1 MTGLPLVGRV
11 VLGLRRPRCAVPG
24 RELAG
29 VVEAVGDGV
38 TRFAVGDEVMGV
50 PAPVLKSGAG
60 HGALAELTRAVE
72 DGLVAKP
79 AALSFAEAAAVPISA
94 STALQA
100 VRDHG
105 RVRAGQRVL
114 VIGASGGV
122 GSYAVQ
128 LATSYGAEVTA
139 VSGPTKLDLV
149 RELGAVEALDYTR
162 GEPTGVFDVV
172 IDIAGNRPLRQLREL
187 LTPTGTLVIVGGEGG
202 GRWLG
207 GLGRNLWLK
216 LVAPFARAAAGGDAR
231 VREPLRPGDA
241 GRARRE
247 GCLPAGGRADVPARR
262 VGEGDRTPAGR
273 SRPRQG
279 RRRALTRLLRVL
291 VARAVVRPGRAARVD
306 AQRARRAECG
316 RGRGKDVL
324 RHGHPFPRVDPR
336 PRCGSRTRAPGAS
349 PRNQCARQGEQQQ

>member
-1 MTGLPLVGRV
+1 MP
-11 VLGLRRPRCAVPG
+11 
-24 RELAG
+24 
-29 VVEAVGDGV
+29 
-38 TRFAVGDEVMGV
+38 
-50 PAPVLKSGAG
+50 G

-105 RVRAGQRVL
+105 RVQAGQRVL

-139 VSGPTKLDLV
+139 VCGPTKLDLV

-172 IDIAGNRPLRQLREL
+172 IDIAGNRPVRQLREL

-216 LVAPFARAAAGGDAR
+216 LVAPFAQQRLVAMLAS
-231 VREPLRPGDA
+231 EN
-241 GRARRE
+241 
-247 GCLPAGGRADVPARR
+247 RADLETLVELAEQGAYRPAVERTFALDESAKAIAHLQ
-262 VGEGDRTPAGR
+262 EGHA
-273 SRPRQG
+273 
-279 RRRALTRLLRVL
+279 
-291 VARAVVRPGRAARVD
+291 
-306 AQRARRAECG
+306 
-316 RGRGKDVL
+316 RGKVVVV
-324 RHGHPFPRVDPR
+324 P
-336 PRCGSRTRAPGAS
+336 
-349 PRNQCARQGEQQQ
+349 

>member
-1 MTGLPLVGRV
+1 MKAVVQHRYGGVEQLGIADVEAPEAAAGEVLVRVRAAGIERGTVHLMTGLPLVGRV

-60 HGALAELTRAVE
+60 HGALAELTRAVA

-105 RVRAGQRVL
+105 RVQAGQRVL

-139 VSGPTKLDLV
+139 VCGPTKLDLV

-162 GEPTGVFDVV
+162 GEPTGEFDVV
-172 IDIAGNRPLRQLREL
+172 HRHRGQPAGP
-187 LTPTGTLVIVGGEGG
+187 
-202 GRWLG
+202 
-207 GLGRNLWLK
+207 
-216 LVAPFARAAAGGDAR
+216 AAA
-231 VREPLRPGDA
+231 
-241 GRARRE
+241 
-247 GCLPAGGRADVPARR
+247 
-262 VGEGDRTPAGR
+262 
-273 SRPRQG
+273 
-279 RRRALTRLLRVL
+279 
-291 VARAVVRPGRAARVD
+291 
-306 AQRARRAECG
+306 
-316 RGRGKDVL
+316 
-324 RHGHPFPRVDPR
+324 
-336 PRCGSRTRAPGAS
+336 
-349 PRNQCARQGEQQQ
+349 

>member
-1 MTGLPLVGRV
+1 MKAVVQHRYGGVEQLGVTDIDAPEAAAGEVLVRVRAAGIERGTVHLMTGLPLVGRV

-79 AALSFAEAAAVPISA
+79 AALSFVEAAAVPVSA

-105 RVRAGQRVL
+105 RVQAGQRVL

-128 LATSYGAEVTA
+128 LATSYGAEVT
-139 VSGPTKLDLV
+139 
-149 RELGAVEALDYTR
+149 
-162 GEPTGVFDVV
+162 
-172 IDIAGNRPLRQLREL
+172 
-187 LTPTGTLVIVGGEGG
+187 GGERTHQARPGAG
-202 GRWLG
+202 ARGRRGARLHPRRADRG
-207 GLGRNLWLK
+207 VRRGHRHRGQPAGPAAARAADPHRDPGRSS
-216 LVAPFARAAAGGDAR
+216 AARAAAAGSAGSDATCGSSCSR
-231 VREPLRPGDA
+231 RSPGS
-241 GRARRE
+241 GWWR
-247 GCLPAGGRADVPARR
+247 C
-262 VGEGDRTPAGR
+262 
-273 SRPRQG
+273 SRPRTARTW
-279 RRRALTRLLRVL
+279 RRWSSSPRRVPTGPAVERTFALDESAKAIAHLQDGH
-291 VARAVVRPGRAARVD
+291 A
-306 AQRARRAECG
+306 
-316 RGRGKDVL
+316 RGKVVVV
-324 RHGHPFPRVDPR
+324 P
-336 PRCGSRTRAPGAS
+336 
-349 PRNQCARQGEQQQ
+349 

>member
-1 MTGLPLVGRV
+1 MKAVVQHRYGGVEQLGLAEVEAPETAVGEVLVRVRAAGIERGTVHLMTGLPLVGRV
-11 VLGLRRPRCAVPG
+11 VLGLRRPRCVVPG

-29 VVEAVGDGV
+29 VVEAVGEGV

-60 HGALAELTRAVE
+60 HGSLAELTRAVA

-79 AALSFAEAAAVPISA
+79 AALSFTEAAAVPISA

-105 RVRAGQRVL
+105 RVQAGQRVL
-114 VIGASGGV
+114 VLGASGGV

-128 LATSYGAEVTA
+128 LATSYGAEVTG
-139 VSGPTKLDLV
+139 VCGPTKLDLV

-162 GEPTGVFDVV
+162 GEPTGEFDVV

-187 LTPTGTLVIVGGEGG
+187 LTLHGTLVIVGGEGG

-216 LVAPFARAAAGGDAR
+216 LLAPFAQQRLVAMLAS
-231 VREPLRPGDA
+231 EN
-241 GRARRE
+241 
-247 GCLPAGGRADVPARR
+247 RADLETLAELAGQGAYRPAVERTFPLEESAKAIAHLQ
-262 VGEGDRTPAGR
+262 EGHA
-273 SRPRQG
+273 
-279 RRRALTRLLRVL
+279 
-291 VARAVVRPGRAARVD
+291 
-306 AQRARRAECG
+306 
-316 RGRGKDVL
+316 RGKVVVL
-324 RHGHPFPRVDPR
+324 P
-336 PRCGSRTRAPGAS
+336 
-349 PRNQCARQGEQQQ
+349 

>member
-1 MTGLPLVGRV
+1 MKAVVQHRYGGVEQLGIADIAAPEAGAGEVLVRVRAAGIERGTVHLMTGLPLVGRV
-11 VLGLRRPRCAVPG
+11 ALGLRRPRCAVPG

-60 HGALAELTRAVE
+60 HGALAELTRAVA

-79 AALSFAEAAAVPISA
+79 AGLSFAEAAAVPVSA

-105 RVRAGQRVL
+105 RVQAGQRVL

-128 LATSYGAEVTA
+128 LATSYGAEVSA
-139 VSGPTKLDLV
+139 VCGPTKVDLV
-149 RELGAVEALDYTR
+149 RELGAVEAFDYTR

-172 IDIAGNRPLRQLREL
+172 LDLAGNRPVRQLRAL

-207 GLGRNLWLK
+207 GIGRNLWLK
-216 LVAPFARAAAGGDAR
+216 LLAPFAQQR
-231 VREPLRPGDA
+231 
-241 GRARRE
+241 
-247 GCLPAGGRADVPARR
+247 
-262 VGEGDRTPAGR
+262 
-273 SRPRQG
+273 
-279 RRRALTRLLRVL
+279 L
-291 VARAVVRPGRAARVD
+291 VAMLASENRPDLETLVELAAKGAYRPAVERTFALEESAKAIAHLQEGHA
-306 AQRARRAECG
+306 
-316 RGRGKDVL
+316 RGKVVVL
-324 RHGHPFPRVDPR
+324 P
-336 PRCGSRTRAPGAS
+336 
-349 PRNQCARQGEQQQ
+349 